1 MTQLATYLVAGF
13 AVTDHVLR
21 VPLDWADQSWG
32 MIDLFYREVT
42 AVDRR
47 HDDLPLLVYL
57 PDGPGWPAPRP
68 VPDVAWLAE
77 AVKTYRV
84 ILPDPRGTGRSNP
97 VDGEDMAR
105 FDNPPEAAWYL
116 RRFLA
121 DSIIRDVD
129 QVRRQQYAG
138 RPWTVLG
145 QGFGGFLALTY
156 LSGFPEALNACLI
169 AGGLPGVPPSAS
181 DVYRRAFPTAERK
194 TRDFYRR
201 HPRAQQA
208 AGAVA
213 DRLAEGDVVLPNG
226 DPLSVRRFQMVGA
239 GLGTTRGPERLH
251 WLLDDAFARP
261 GRLSDPFLYAVM
273 NLTAGADRALWRPLQ
288 EFIHAS
294 GAGGPLEWAAAH
306 EFERH
311 PEFASTARPLLFF
324 AGMTFP
330 WMFADI
336 YELRPFGPAV
346 ERLMHEVDWPNLYD
360 PKRLSE
366 NNVPVEAVVFHDDL
380 FVDAG
385 LQLETLPGVDGAH
398 AWVTNEFEHDGL
410 THDPVVFAHLQRAL
424 VARGGHRVAKKP

>member
-1 MTQLATYLVAGF
+1 MTQLASYLVAGF
-13 AVTDHVLR
+13 AVTDHVIR
-21 VPLDWADQSWG
+21 VPLDWADESWG
-32 MIDLFYREVT
+32 MIDLFYREVV

-47 HDDLPLLVYL
+47 HDDLPLLVHL
-57 PDGPGWPAPRP
+57 PDGPGRPAPRP
-68 VPDVAWLAE
+68 GPDVAWLAE
-77 AVKTYRV
+77 ATRTYRV

-105 FDNPPEAAWYL
+105 FDNPTEAAWYL

-121 DSIIRDVD
+121 DSIVRDVD
-129 QVRRQQYAG
+129 QVRRQQYGG
-138 RPWTVLG
+138 RLWTVLG
-145 QGFGGFLALTY
+145 EGFGGFLALTY
-156 LSGFPEALNACLI
+156 LSCFPEALSACLI
-169 AGGLPGVPPSAS
+169 AGGVPGVPPSAG
-181 DVYRRAFPTAERK
+181 DVYRRAFPAAERR

-208 AGAVA
+208 ALAVA
-213 DRLAEGDVVLPNG
+213 DRLADGGVVLPNG
-226 DPLSVRRFQMVGA
+226 DPLSVRRFQLVGA

-251 WLLDDAFARP
+251 WLLDSAFARP

-273 NLTAGADRALWRPLQ
+273 DLTAGADRPLSAPLQ

-294 GAGGPLEWAAAH
+294 GASGPVEWAAAH

-311 PEFASTARPLLFF
+311 PEFAPTARPLLLF
-324 AGMTFP
+324 ASMAFP

-346 ERLMHEVDWPNLYD
+346 ERLMHEVEWPSLYD
-360 PKRLSE
+360 SKRLSE
-366 NNVPVEAVVFHDDL
+366 NSVPVEAVVYHDDL

-385 LQLETLPGVDGAH
+385 LQLATLPGIDNAH

-410 THDPVVFAHLQRAL
+410 SADPTVFAHLRRAL
-424 VARGGHRVAKKP
+424 IERGGPRLPTK